1 MLPYTERGQVL
12 TSLSVFAM
20 LISMMKTRTTMKEIE
35 VVRDSATA
43 ETAYKGMS
51 RRVGFELESL
61 RFSTSR
67 IPPGKV
73 SDWHYHGGRELFGYI
88 ISGKLQLEFGKD
100 GAEAVVL
107 GTGDFFRVPVGLVH
121 RDVNEGADEALVVSF
136 LMGSGSALVNVSGP
150 D

>member
-1 MLPYTERGQVL
+1 MLPYTARGQVL

-20 LISMMKTRTTMKEIE
+20 LISMKKARTTMNEIE
-35 VVRDSATA
+35 VVRDSAAA
-43 ETAYKGMS
+43 ETAYRGMS

-61 RFSTSR
+61 RFSTSL

-73 SDWHYHGGRELFGYI
+73 SDWHHHGGRELFGYI
-88 ISGKLQLEFGKD
+88 ISGQLKLEFGKG

-121 RDVNEGADEALVVSF
+121 RDVNKGAAAVLVVSF
-136 LMGSGSALVNVSGP
+136 LTGAGSPLVNVTGP
-150 D
+150 A